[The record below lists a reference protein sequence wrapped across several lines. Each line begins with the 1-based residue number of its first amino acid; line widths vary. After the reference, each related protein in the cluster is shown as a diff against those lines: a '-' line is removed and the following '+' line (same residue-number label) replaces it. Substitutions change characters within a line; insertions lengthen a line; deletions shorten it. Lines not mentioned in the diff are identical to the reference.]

1 MPDYALMN
9 QYLYEGKAKEVE
21 QMTRDALAE
30 GRAVQ
35 EVLQE
40 GLIAGMSVVGEDF
53 KHNILYVP
61 EVLIAA
67 RAMKAGMAVLKP
79 LLTAAGGNAAG
90 TGRLLMG
97 TVRGDLHD
105 IGKNLVCMM
114 AEGAG
119 FQVKDIGV
127 DQSVEKFLAAADEF
141 KPDIVGMSALLT
153 TTMTYM
159 KVVID
164 GFQERGL
171 DHVKMAIGGAPIS
184 QMFADE
190 IGADGYGADASTAVD
205 LFLRLVGKGDDT
217 TAAPSP
223 PASATTSSPNAAGTA
238 AAARGPNP
246 VSKYQI
252 LFWQDMPSQVKA
264 WDDFDEVKLDLPAL
278 FVERIDAAAQRLG
291 LTQGDDYMAQFR
303 WSDEAELPGTPD
315 EVATRLRT
323 ELEQTH
329 TSSAAP

>member
-9 QYLYEGKAKEVE
+9 QCLYEGKAKEVE
-21 QMTRDALAE
+21 QMTKDALAA
-30 GRAVQ
+30 GRTAQ
-35 EVLQE
+35 EILQD

-79 LLTAAGGNAAG
+79 LLAAHGADSGAA
-90 TGRLLMG
+90 GRLLMG

-119 FQVKDIGV
+119 FVVRDIGV
-127 DQSVEKFLAAADEF
+127 DQSVEKFAAAAEEF
-141 KPDIVGMSALLT
+141 KPDIIGMSALLT

-164 GFQERGL
+164 GFQQPGRE
-171 DHVKMAIGGAPIS
+171 HIKMAIGGAPIS

-190 IGADGYGADASTAVD
+190 IGADGYGADASAAVD
-205 LFLRLVGKGDDT
+205 LFLYLVGKGPPPAPSVKAGAGIAP
-217 TAAPSP
+217 AAP
-223 PASATTSSPNAAGTA
+223 
-238 AAARGPNP
+238 AARAPRPANATAR
-246 VSKYQI
+246 YQV
-252 LFWQDMPSQVKA
+252 LYWQDLPSQVKA
-264 WDDFDEVKLDLPAL
+264 WDEADEVKVDLAPRFAA
-278 FVERIDAAAQRLG
+278 RIDAAAQRLG
-291 LTQGDDYMAQFR
+291 LTQADVYLAQWR
-303 WSDEAELPGTPD
+303 WGEAVERPGTAA
-315 EVATRLRT
+315 EVADAVRR
-323 ELEQTH
+323 ELEA
-329 TSSAAP
+329 AAP

>member
-9 QYLYEGKAKEVE
+9 QCLYEGKAKEVE
-21 QMTRDALAE
+21 QMTKDALAE
-30 GRAVQ
+30 GRTFQ
-35 EVLQE
+35 EVLAE

-53 KHNILYVP
+53 RHNILYVP

-79 LLTAAGGNAAG
+79 LMVAHGSAAGSGS

-127 DQSVEKFLAAADEF
+127 DQSVEKFMAAADEF
-141 KPDIVGMSALLT
+141 KPDIIGMSALLT

-159 KVVID
+159 KTVID
-164 GFQERGL
+164 GFEAAGRGEI
-171 DHVKMAIGGAPIS
+171 KMAIGGAPIS

-190 IGADGYGADASTAVD
+190 IGADGYGADASNAVD
-205 LFLRLVGKGDDT
+205 LFLYLTGKGPAPVAAT
-217 TAAPSP
+217 RKGVAAAPAAIAR
-223 PASATTSSPNAAGTA
+223 PANSTA
-238 AAARGPNP
+238 
-246 VSKYQI
+246 KFQI
-252 LFWQDMPSQVKA
+252 LYWQDLPSAIKA
-264 WDDFDEVKLDLPAL
+264 WDDLEEIKVDLPAR
-278 FVERIDAAAQRLG
+278 FADRIDIQAQKLG
-291 LTQGDDYMAQFR
+291 LAKGDDYINQLR
-303 WSDEAELPGTPD
+303 WGDESERPGTPQ
-315 EVATRLRT
+315 EVIDAVRR
-323 ELEQTH
+323 ELE
-329 TSSAAP
+329 AATP

>member
-9 QYLYEGKAKEVE
+9 QCLYEGKAKDVE

-30 GRAVQ
+30 GRSVQ
-35 EVLQE
+35 EVLSE

-79 LLTAAGGNAAG
+79 LLSAQGPDTSS
-90 TGRLLMG
+90 TGRLLIG

-127 DQSVEKFLAAADEF
+127 DQSVEKFMAAADEF

-159 KVVID
+159 KTVID
-164 GFQERGL
+164 GFEAAGR
-171 DHVKMAIGGAPIS
+171 DTKMTIGGAPIS

-190 IGADGYGADASTAVD
+190 IGADGYAPDASAAVD
-205 LFLRLVGKGDDT
+205 LFLRLVGKGD
-217 TAAPSP
+217 ASGPSAPE
-223 PASATTSSPNAAGTA
+223 A
-238 AAARGPNP
+238 AAMKAARATRPAGHKSEKSN
-246 VSKYQI
+246 YQI
-252 LFWQDMPSQVKA
+252 LYWQDLPSQLKV
-264 WDDFDEVKLDLPAL
+264 WDEYEEIKIELP
-278 FVERIDAAAQRLG
+278 ERFSVQIDARAQRLG
-291 LTQGDDYMAQFR
+291 LTDSDSYTAQFR
-303 WSDEAELPGTPD
+303 WGEELERQGSIEEVCASVRAEL
-315 EVATRLRT
+315 EAH
-323 ELEQTH
+323 Q
-329 TSSAAP
+329 